1 MGGINMKLYEIKS
14 AMVDTLDIF
23 LESERDE
30 MDQEFYQE
38 SMELLKSELSNKSS
52 SIIRYVRNLDSE
64 VIGIKDELDRLTKAK
79 KSRENKLNSLKGYLI
94 NTMMV
99 LDKTKIESD
108 LGSYGLRK
116 SHPLEILDMSKIPEE
131 FIRRKEEVSVD
142 KRAVASFI
150 KSGHEIQG
158 AALVE
163 KYSLQI
169 R

>member
-1 MGGINMKLYEIKS
+1 MKLYEITG

-38 SMELLKSELSNKSS
+38 SMEILKDELGSKSS
-52 SIIRYVRNLDSE
+52 NIIKYLRNLE
-64 VIGIKDELDRLTKAK
+64 AEAIAIKDEIDRLTKAK
-79 KSRENKLNSLKGYLI
+79 KSRESKTKSLKEYLV
-94 NTMMV
+94 NTMIF
-99 LDKTKIESD
+99 LDKSKIETD

-116 SHPLEILDMSKIPEE
+116 SHPLEILDISKIPEE
-131 FIRRKEEVSVD
+131 FIRRKEEISVD
-142 KRAVASFI
+142 KRAVTNYI
-150 KSGHEIQG
+150 KLGHDIEG

-169 R
+169 K

>member
-1 MGGINMKLYEIKS
+1 MKLYEITE

-23 LESERDE
+23 LESDRDE

-38 SMELLKSELSNKSS
+38 SMELLKEELSNKSS
-52 SIIRYVRNLDSE
+52 NIIKYLRNLDAE
-64 VIGIKDELDRLTKAK
+64 AIAIKDEVDRLTKAK
-79 KSRENKLNSLKGYLI
+79 KSRERKSKSLKEYLV
-94 NTMMV
+94 NTMVV

-108 LGSYGLRK
+108 LGTYGLRK

-131 FIRRKEEVSVD
+131 FIKRKEEISVD
-142 KRAVASFI
+142 KRAVSAYI
-150 KSGHEIQG
+150 KSGHDIEG

>member
-1 MGGINMKLYEIKS
+1 MKLYEIKS

-38 SMELLKSELSNKSS
+38 SMELLKSELNNKSS
-52 SIIRYVRNLDSE
+52 NIIKYVRNLDSE
-64 VIGIKDELDRLTKAK
+64 VIGIKDELERLTKAK
-79 KSRENKLNSLKGYLI
+79 KSRENKLKSLKDYLV

-142 KRAVASFI
+142 KRALANYI
-150 KSGHEIQG
+150 KSGHDIEG
-158 AALVE
+158 TALVE
-163 KYSLQI
+163 RYSLQI

>member
-1 MGGINMKLYEIKS
+1 MKLYEIKS

-23 LESERDE
+23 LESDRDE
-30 MDQEFYQE
+30 MDQEFYQD
-38 SMELLKSELSNKSS
+38 SMELLKRELSNKSS
-52 SIIRYVRNLDSE
+52 NIIKYVRNLDSE
-64 VIGIKDELDRLTKAK
+64 VIGIKDEIERLTKAR
-79 KSRENKLNSLKGYLI
+79 KSRENKLKSLKDYLL

-108 LGSYGLRK
+108 LGTYGLRK
-116 SHPLEILDMSKIPEE
+116 SHPLEILDISKIPEE
-131 FIRRKEEVSVD
+131 FIKRKEEITVD
-142 KRAVASFI
+142 KRAVSSYI

-163 KYSLQI
+163 RYSLQI